1 MTTYKYA
8 QGAYMKPLS
17 LSLIILCSAA
27 LMGCQNAE
35 GPASD
40 PQIRDYLDTFTPLPS
55 APVYP
60 QGNQYNQIKEQ
71 LGELLFWDPI
81 LSGNQNVSCASCHHP
96 DFGWAD
102 GRALSVGSDGV
113 GLGPDR
119 FGSQITPLHSP
130 SILNVAFTGLEN
142 QALDES
148 FVSGGY
154 FWDLRAQTLE
164 QQALGPIT
172 NPVEMLGFAI
182 DAKQAM
188 PELINRLQ
196 SIPEYVALFEQ
207 AFEQND
213 AITNDTTSAIT
224 SENIA
229 KALATFQRKI
239 ISPNTRF
246 DQFLA
251 GNQSVFTEREIIG
264 LNKFIDG
271 GCARCH
277 GGPMLSDNLIHIG
290 EAIINNHVVRTPTLR
305 NISHTAPYMHDG
317 SRSNLQAVLADYEDR
332 GDIEVNI
339 EDEDFA
345 DIIAF
350 LATLNTDVFY
360 KDKPVSVPS
369 GLPVGGDI

>member
-1 MTTYKYA
+1 
-8 QGAYMKPLS
+8 MKPLS

-55 APVYP
+55 TPVYP
-60 QGNQYNQIKEQ
+60 QDNQYNQIKEQ

-148 FVSGGY
+148 FISGGY

-164 QQALGPIT
+164 QQALGPIK
-172 NPVEMLGFAI
+172 NPIEMLGFAI
-182 DAKQAM
+182 DAEQAM

-196 SIPEYVALFEQ
+196 SIPEYVTLFEQ
-207 AFEQND
+207 AFEHSD
-213 AITNDTTSAIT
+213 AINSAIAST
-224 SENIA
+224 ITTENIA

-246 DQFLA
+246 DEFLA
-251 GNQSVFTEREIIG
+251 GNQSVFTEREVIG

-277 GGPMLSDNLIHIG
+277 GGPMLSDNLIHTG

-317 SRSNLQAVLADYEDR
+317 SRSSLRAVLADYEDR

-350 LATLNTDVFY
+350 LATLNTDAFY
-360 KDKPVSVPS
+360 KEKPSSVPS